1 MQMSQYRREN
11 ERLAT
16 ILQMLATP
24 EVDRLALATEYQLR
38 SEAAF
43 APETKRVLRQVIGTF
58 QAWCRDHGHSDE
70 PPVGPSVVAAYVDS
84 LSGRIRAS
92 TIETRLWAIAE
103 MHKSRFMPSP
113 CQHELVKL
121 AVKAVKR
128 QHGSATR
135 QAAPLG
141 KREVRRA
148 LMRLG
153 NTRRDLRD
161 RALLLVAS
169 DTWCRSA
176 EIVAFKV
183 RDLIPQADGS
193 GLLFIARSKTDPDGR
208 GAYAYLSG
216 VGLRAV
222 RQWIE
227 VAGLGPDDPLLM
239 SSLRG
244 DPTRPL
250 DTATVSRIFKAR
262 TGRRDVSAHSTRVGG
277 VHDAL
282 QLGCDL
288 ASIMIAGRWTSAE
301 MPAQY
306 GRMILPS
313 LGAAAKVCAALGE
326 GQDRL

>member
-1 MQMSQYRREN
+1 MQTSQFRREN
-11 ERLAT
+11 DRLAT
-16 ILQMLATP
+16 VVQMLTMP
-24 EVDRLALATEYQLR
+24 EADRLALAAEYQAR

-43 APETKRVLRQVIGTF
+43 APTTKRVLRQVVASF
-58 QAWCRDHGHSDE
+58 QAWCREQGHPDQ
-70 PPVGPSVVAAYVDS
+70 PPISPSVVAAYVDS
-84 LSGRIRAS
+84 LSGRVRAS

-103 MHKSRFMPSP
+103 LHKSRFLPSP

-121 AVKAVKR
+121 ALKAVKR
-128 QHGSATR
+128 AHGSATR

-141 KREVRRA
+141 KRDIRRA
-148 LMRLG
+148 LQRLG

-176 EIVAFKV
+176 ELVAFRV
-183 RDLIPQADGS
+183 RDVLPQADGS

-208 GAYAYLSG
+208 GAYAYLSPP
-216 VGLRAV
+216 GLAAV
-222 RQWIE
+222 RHWVE
-227 VAGLGPDDPLLM
+227 VAGLAADDPLFM
-239 SSLRG
+239 SSLAR
-244 DPTRPL
+244 DPKRPL
-250 DTATVSRIFKAR
+250 DPATVSRIFKER
-262 TGRRDVSAHSTRVGG
+262 TGRQDVSAHSTRVGG

-306 GRMILPS
+306 GRMILPA
-313 LGAAAKVCAALGE
+313 LGAAAQVCAAWGTE
-326 GQDRL
+326 

>member
-1 MQMSQYRREN
+1 MQTSQFRREN
-11 ERLAT
+11 DRLAT
-16 ILQMLATP
+16 VIEMLTLP
-24 EVDRLALATEYQLR
+24 EADRLALAAEYRVR

-43 APETKRVLRQVIGTF
+43 APATKRVLRQVVASF
-58 QAWCRDHGHSDE
+58 QEWCREQGHPEE
-70 PPVGPSVVAAYVDS
+70 PPISPSVVAAYVDS

-103 MHKSRFMPSP
+103 MHKSRFLPSP

-121 AVKAVKR
+121 AIKAVKR

-141 KREVRRA
+141 KREIRRA
-148 LMRLG
+148 LQRLG
-153 NTRRDLRD
+153 NSRRDLRD

-176 EIVAFKV
+176 ELVAFRV
-183 RDLIPQADGS
+183 RDVLPQADGS
-193 GLLFIARSKTDPDGR
+193 GLLFIARSKTDTDGR
-208 GAYAYLSG
+208 GAYAYLSPQ
-216 VGLRAV
+216 GLAAA
-222 RQWIE
+222 RQWAE
-227 VAGLGPDDPLLM
+227 VAGLAGDDPLFT
-239 SSLRG
+239 SSIPR
-244 DPTRPL
+244 DPKRPL
-250 DTATVSRIFKAR
+250 DPATVSRIFKQR

-282 QLGCDL
+282 QVGCDL

-306 GRMILPS
+306 GRMVLPA
-313 LGAAAKVCAALGE
+313 LGAAAQVCAAWGE
-326 GQDRL
+326 

>member
-1 MQMSQYRREN
+1 MQTSQFRREN

-16 ILQMLATP
+16 VVQMLTMP
-24 EVDRLALATEYQLR
+24 EADRQALAAEYQVR

-43 APETKRVLRQVIGTF
+43 APSTKRVLKQVVTSF
-58 QAWCRDHGHSDE
+58 QAWCRERGHPDE
-70 PPVGPSVVAAYVDS
+70 PPIPPSVVAAYVDS
-84 LSGRIRAS
+84 LSGHIRAS

-103 MHKSRFMPSP
+103 MHKSRFLPSP

-141 KREVRRA
+141 KLEIRRA
-148 LMRLG
+148 VQRLG
-153 NTRRDLRD
+153 NSRRDIRD

-176 EIVAFKV
+176 ELVALKV
-183 RDLIPQADGS
+183 RDLLPQADGS

-208 GAYAYLSG
+208 GAYAYLSPQ
-216 VGLRAV
+216 GLAAA

-227 VAGLGPDDPLLM
+227 VTGLRRDDPLFM
-239 SSLRG
+239 SSLQG
-244 DPTRPL
+244 DPKRPL
-250 DTATVSRIFKAR
+250 DSATVSRIFKAR
-262 TGRRDVSAHSTRVGG
+262 TGRKDVSAHSTRVGG

-282 QLGCDL
+282 RLGCDL

-306 GRMILPS
+306 GRMILPA
-313 LGAAAKVCAALGE
+313 LGAAAQVCAAWEGE
-326 GQDRL
+326 

>member
-1 MQMSQYRREN
+1 MQPSQFRREN
-11 ERLAT
+11 DRLAT
-16 ILQMLATP
+16 MLQMLTLP
-24 EVDRLALATEYQLR
+24 EADRMALADEYAAR

-43 APETKRVLRQVIGTF
+43 TPATKRILRQTIASF
-58 QAWCRDHGHSDE
+58 QTWCREQGHRDE
-70 PPVGPSVVAAYVDS
+70 PPISPSVVAAYVDS

-103 MHKSRFMPSP
+103 MHKSRFLPSP

-128 QHGSATR
+128 EHGSATR

-141 KREVRRA
+141 KREIRRA
-148 LMRLG
+148 ILRLG
-153 NTRRDLRD
+153 NSRRDIRD

-176 EIVAFKV
+176 ELVAFKV
-183 RDLIPQADGS
+183 RDLIAQADGS
-193 GLLFIARSKTDPDGR
+193 GLLFISRSKTDPDGR
-208 GAYAYLSG
+208 GAYAYLSPQ
-216 VGLRAV
+216 GLAAA

-227 VAGLGPDDPLLM
+227 VAGLSTDDPLFM

-244 DPTRPL
+244 DPKRPL
-250 DTATVSRIFKAR
+250 DTAKVSRLFKAR
-262 TGRRDVSAHSTRVGG
+262 TGRKDVSAHSTRVGG

-282 QLGCDL
+282 MLGCDL

-306 GRMILPS
+306 GRMILPAQ
-313 LGAAAKVCAALGE
+313 GAAAKVCAAFGE
-326 GQDRL
+326 G

>member
-1 MQMSQYRREN
+1 MQTSQFRREN
-11 ERLAT
+11 DRLAT
-16 ILQMLATP
+16 VVQMLTMP
-24 EVDRLALATEYQLR
+24 EADRLALAAEYQAR

-43 APETKRVLRQVIGTF
+43 APKTKRVLRQVVASF
-58 QAWCRDHGHSDE
+58 QAWCREQGHPGE
-70 PPVGPSVVAAYVDS
+70 PPISPSVVAAYVDS

-103 MHKSRFMPSP
+103 MHKSRFLPSP
-113 CQHELVKL
+113 CGHELVKL

-128 QHGSATR
+128 EHGSATR

-141 KREVRRA
+141 KLEVRRA
-148 LMRLG
+148 LKSLG
-153 NTRRDLRD
+153 NSRRDLRD

-176 EIVAFKV
+176 ELVAFRV
-183 RDLIPQADGS
+183 RDVLPQANGS

-208 GAYAYLSG
+208 GAYAYLSPQ
-216 VGLRAV
+216 GLAAV
-222 RQWIE
+222 RHWVE
-227 VAGLGPDDPLLM
+227 VAGLSGEDPLFM
-239 SSLRG
+239 SSLPR
-244 DPTRPL
+244 DPKRPL
-250 DTATVSRIFKAR
+250 DPATVSRIFKAR
-262 TGRRDVSAHSTRVGG
+262 TGRKDVSAHSTRVGG

-306 GRMILPS
+306 GRMVLPA
-313 LGAAAKVCAALGE
+313 LGAAAKVCAAWQE
-326 GQDRL
+326 

>member
-1 MQMSQYRREN
+1 MQTSQFRREN
-11 ERLAT
+11 DRLAT
-16 ILQMLATP
+16 VIEMLTLP
-24 EVDRLALATEYQLR
+24 EADRLALAEEYQAR

-43 APETKRVLRQVIGTF
+43 APTTTRVLRQVVASF
-58 QAWCRDHGHSDE
+58 QAWCREQGHEGE
-70 PPVGPSVVAAYVDS
+70 PPIPPSMVAAYVDS

-103 MHKSRFMPSP
+103 MHKSRFLPSP

-121 AVKAVKR
+121 ALKAVKR

-141 KREVRRA
+141 KLEIRRA
-148 LMRLG
+148 LLRLG
-153 NTRRDLRD
+153 NSRRDIRD

-176 EIVAFKV
+176 ELVAFRV
-183 RDLIPQADGS
+183 RDVLPQADGS

-208 GAYAYLSG
+208 GAYAYLSRE
-216 VGLRAV
+216 GLAAV
-222 RQWIE
+222 RQWVE
-227 VAGLGPDDPLLM
+227 VADLTENDPLFT
-239 SSLRG
+239 SSLAR
-244 DPTRPL
+244 DPRRPL
-250 DTATVSRIFKAR
+250 DPATVSRIFKAR
-262 TGRRDVSAHSTRVGG
+262 TERRDVSAHSTRVGG

-282 QLGCDL
+282 YLGCDL

-306 GRMILPS
+306 GRMVLPA
-313 LGAAAKVCAALGE
+313 LGAAAKVCAAWE
-326 GQDRL
+326 E

>member
-1 MQMSQYRREN
+1 MQTSQFRRVN
-11 ERLAT
+11 DRLAT
-16 ILQMLATP
+16 VIEMLTRP
-24 EVDRLALATEYQLR
+24 EADRLALAAEYQAR

-43 APETKRVLRQVIGTF
+43 APTTKRVLRQVVASF
-58 QAWCRDHGHSDE
+58 QAWCREQGLSGA
-70 PPVGPSVVAAYVDS
+70 PPIPPSVVAAYVDS
-84 LSGRIRAS
+84 LAGRIRAS

-103 MHKSRFMPSP
+103 MHKSRFLPSP

-135 QAAPLG
+135 QAVPLG
-141 KREVRRA
+141 KREIRRA
-148 LMRLG
+148 LQRLG
-153 NTRRDLRD
+153 NSRRDIRD

-176 EIVAFKV
+176 EVVAFRV
-183 RDLIPQADGS
+183 RDVLPQADGS

-208 GAYAYLSG
+208 GAYAYLSPS
-216 VGLRAV
+216 GLAAV
-222 RQWIE
+222 RQWVE
-227 VAGLGPDDPLLM
+227 VAGLAGDDPLFM
-239 SSLRG
+239 SSLAR
-244 DPTRPL
+244 DPKRPL
-250 DTATVSRIFKAR
+250 DPATVSRIFKAR

-306 GRMILPS
+306 GRMILPA
-313 LGAAAKVCAALGE
+313 LGAAAQVCAAWGE
-326 GQDRL
+326 